1 MMGKHDWRRRGCDP
15 EKSSISLKA
24 LNNRERKI
32 GRAHKMETKRIWQLE
47 RDQRKGRGER
57 ETHSQRTTT
66 GWMRLSHRPIRGG
79 CDEKG
84 GYKKEETRKKT
95 VLSRHTD
102 RHRHTQERER
112 ERNQPLEK
120 PDNRWMYS
128 VVQRERVQSESAT
141 TKPNREREA
150 IIVTG
155 NSRELKQRS
164 RLYFLPFFF
173 FFFFLVFLVFSF
185 LVNVYVCMNKKR

>member
-1 MMGKHDWRRRGCDP
+1 MNEAQPQAD
-15 EKSSISLKA
+15 
-24 LNNRERKI
+24 
-32 GRAHKMETKRIWQLE
+32 
-47 RDQRKGRGER
+47 
-57 ETHSQRTTT
+57 
-66 GWMRLSHRPIRGG
+66 RGG

-128 VVQRERVQSESAT
+128 VVQRERVQSEIAT
-141 TKPNREREA
+141 T
-150 IIVTG
+150 
-155 NSRELKQRS
+155 
-164 RLYFLPFFF
+164 
-173 FFFFLVFLVFSF
+173 
-185 LVNVYVCMNKKR
+185 